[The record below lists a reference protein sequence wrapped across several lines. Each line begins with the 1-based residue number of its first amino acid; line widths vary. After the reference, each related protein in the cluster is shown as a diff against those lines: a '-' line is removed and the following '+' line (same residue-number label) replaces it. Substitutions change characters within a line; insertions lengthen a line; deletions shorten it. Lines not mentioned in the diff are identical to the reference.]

1 MATIKD
7 VAERAGVTVTTVS
20 RILNNRGSISE
31 NTRKKVYAIMEE
43 LNYQPNELARA
54 LFRKKSNI
62 IGLIIPNV
70 SHPFFAELS
79 NYIESYAYKNG
90 YKVLLCNS
98 YSDIAKEKDYI
109 DMLKRS
115 QVDGIIMGSHSL
127 ETSEYVG
134 INLPIVTID
143 RILSDKIPYISSDNY
158 HGGTLATKLL
168 ISKGCKKIAHIS
180 GLLSLNTPA
189 NKRYEAFSDV
199 TKKLDIETTLIEIKL
214 DTFDGYKSKIEKLF
228 RDYPDIDGVFASS
241 DIIGATTV
249 IVANSLGKKIPQ
261 DLKIIGYDDILNASL
276 ILPALTTI
284 KQPIEEMGKLAVE
297 LIIKQ
302 IEKEEISMEYIL
314 PIKLIERGTT

>member
-158 HGGTLATKLL
+158 RGGTLATKLL
-168 ISKGCKKIAHIS
+168 IDKGCKKIAHIS
-180 GLLSLNTPA
+180 GPLSLNTPA

-199 TKKLDIETTLIEIKL
+199 TEKLDIETTLIEIKL
-214 DTFDGYKSKIEKLF
+214 DTFDSYKSKIEKLF

-261 DLKIIGYDDILNASL
+261 DLK
-276 ILPALTTI
+276 
-284 KQPIEEMGKLAVE
+284 
-297 LIIKQ
+297 
-302 IEKEEISMEYIL
+302 
-314 PIKLIERGTT
+314 

>member
-158 HGGTLATKLL
+158 RGGTLATKLL
-168 ISKGCKKIAHIS
+168 IDKGCKKIAHIS
-180 GLLSLNTPA
+180 GPLSLNTPA

-276 ILPALTTI
+276 IVPALTTI

>member
-158 HGGTLATKLL
+158 RGGTLATKLL
-168 ISKGCKKIAHIS
+168 INKGCKKIAHIS
-180 GLLSLNTPA
+180 GPLSLNTPA

-276 ILPALTTI
+276 IVPALTTI

-302 IEKEEISMEYIL
+302 IEKKEISMEYIL

>member
-158 HGGTLATKLL
+158 RGGTLATKLL
-168 ISKGCKKIAHIS
+168 IRKGCKKIAHIS

-276 ILPALTTI
+276 IVPALTTI

>member
-1 MATIKD
+1 MVTIKD
-7 VAERAGVTVTTVS
+7 VAEKAGVTVTTVS

-31 NTRKKVYAIMEE
+31 NTRKKVYAVMEE

-79 NYIESYAYKNG
+79 SYIESYAYENG
-90 YKVLLCNS
+90 YKILLCNS
-98 YSDIAKEKDYI
+98 YSDTAKEKEYI

-134 INLPIVTID
+134 TKLPIVTID

-158 HGGTLATKLL
+158 AGGLLATRLL
-168 ISKGCKKIAHIS
+168 IDKGCKRIAHVS
-180 GLLSLNTPA
+180 GPLSLNTPA
-189 NKRYEAFSDV
+189 NKRYEAFSCI
-199 TKKLDIETTLIEIKL
+199 TKESGIETVLLEVKLDGFE
-214 DTFDGYKSKIEKLF
+214 GYKSKLEKLF
-228 RDYPDIDGVFASS
+228 KDYPDIDGIFASS
-241 DIIGATTV
+241 DIIGATAI
-249 IVANSLGKKIPQ
+249 IVGSSLGKRIPE
-261 DLKIIGYDDILNASL
+261 DLKIVGYDDILNASL
-276 ILPALTTI
+276 IIPGLTTI
-284 KQPIEEMGKLAVE
+284 KQPIEEMGKLAVH
-297 LIIKQ
+297 LIIEQ
-302 IEKEEISMEYIL
+302 IEKKEVDAEYIL

>member
-158 HGGTLATKLL
+158 RGGTLATKLL
-168 ISKGCKKIAHIS
+168 IRKGCKKIAHIS

-276 ILPALTTI
+276 IVPALTTI

-302 IEKEEISMEYIL
+302 IEKEEISIEYIL